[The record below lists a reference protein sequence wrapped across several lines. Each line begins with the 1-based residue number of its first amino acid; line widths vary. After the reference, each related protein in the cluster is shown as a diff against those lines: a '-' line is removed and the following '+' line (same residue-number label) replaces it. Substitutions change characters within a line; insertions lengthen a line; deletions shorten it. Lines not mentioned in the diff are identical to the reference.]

1 MNGVAIPFAY
11 DMSLTYYENHVANI
25 SKGMMGGGN
34 FYRMYHGVTQEEVNA
49 LGGDHQVLGGWKAHA
64 SSDNKLDISR
74 FITEVYNGE
83 TPICLIDKVF
93 REALNAVSDITGG
106 ALCGVAQLIF
116 DIIDDITDFF
126 GI

>member
-49 LGGDHQVLGGWKAHA
+49 LGRGP
-64 SSDNKLDISR
+64 SSPWRMESSCRL
-74 FITEVYNGE
+74 
-83 TPICLIDKVF
+83 
-93 REALNAVSDITGG
+93 
-106 ALCGVAQLIF
+106 
-116 DIIDDITDFF
+116 
-126 GI
+126 